1 MGYSPWVWSVAKRFS
16 ACVFQT
22 FCTITIRKFH
32 QRCARLISLLLY
44 LMHKQEMFYNK
55 ECGMPHGLS
64 PFKKTFC
71 VVFQELPMVFWHMLG
86 YVDRFRCIQF
96 SYMGCYTLTMIKNF
110 DAVLSRTD
118 IYLFTNKFIWHRI
131 LAIFK
136 RL

>member
-1 MGYSPWVWSVAKRFS
+1 
-16 ACVFQT
+16 
-22 FCTITIRKFH
+22 
-32 QRCARLISLLLY
+32 
-44 LMHKQEMFYNK
+44 
-55 ECGMPHGLS
+55 MPHGLS